1 MYTQL
6 AAEPISAENFAV
18 FGELL
23 ENKTD
28 HRRRDFHLQSAG
40 DYRPQL
46 WVNRLPRLTDRLV
59 LVDVME
65 SHPYSVQTFVPMQ
78 PGRCLVVVAP
88 MGDDGKPDLQRL
100 RAFLT
105 QGGQGVSYR
114 PNIWHY
120 TFSSVDGP
128 NEVVVMMGYTGRGD
142 DTVLETLTTPVQVAV
157 TALVHGEAHV

>member
-1 MYTQL
+1 MYKQL
-6 AAEPISAENFAV
+6 AAEPISADNFAV

-28 HRRRDFHLQSAG
+28 QRRRDFHLPSAG
-40 DYRPQL
+40 IYRPQL
-46 WVNRLPRLTDRLV
+46 WVNRLPRVSDALV

-88 MGDDGKPDLQRL
+88 MGENGKPDMAGL

-114 PNIWHY
+114 PNVWHY
-120 TFSSVDGP
+120 TFSSIDGP

-142 DTVLETLTTPVQVAV
+142 DTVLETLATPVQVVLTPAP
-157 TALVHGEAHV
+157 HGEQHV